1 MNNLSLPRPSCDGE
15 FMWEQKTNNGI
26 KRGFVKNLKLAKKQK
41 GATVWAARCGGWIAL
56 KD

>member
-41 GATVWAARCGGWIAL
+41 GATVWAARCGVGL
-56 KD
+56 L